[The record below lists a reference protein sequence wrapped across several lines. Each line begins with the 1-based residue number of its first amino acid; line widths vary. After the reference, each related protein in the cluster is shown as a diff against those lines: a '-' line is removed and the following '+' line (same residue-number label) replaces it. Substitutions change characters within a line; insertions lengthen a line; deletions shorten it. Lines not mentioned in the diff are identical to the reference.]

1 MKGEGILEK
10 IKKLLRIKGAGIV
23 AIGIAAGLIL
33 LLFPFSEEQSEQT
46 LKESNGGAS
55 SEYCAALE
63 DKAEKLIKQLPKV
76 DDCNVFIT
84 LESGFRY
91 VYATDQHINEAS
103 SSKETD
109 KTIVL
114 AGNGNGEAP
123 ILIEETMPKVAGVAV
138 VCRGA
143 DYETQYRIIELLCA
157 LFEIKSNRI
166 CVQT

>member
-1 MKGEGILEK
+1 MKCESILER

-33 LLFPFSEEQSEQT
+33 MLFPFSEGEAEPIPT
-46 LKESNGGAS
+46 ESGGS
-55 SEYCAALE
+55 STEYCAILE
-63 DKAEKLIKQLPKV
+63 QKAEQLIKQLPKV
-76 DDCNVFIT
+76 NDCNVFIT

-91 VYATDQHINEAS
+91 VYATDQHINETS

-114 AGNGNGEAP
+114 AGNGSGEAP